1 MSTYSNLKHGEKGSL
16 FQGGYRG
23 RTADLRDDVYLK
35 NLFVYVLVKNVFE
48 CHPKGFVYALN
59 NFDNAFMWDL
69 EQSYSGLA
77 EFIHATDIICIK
89 NALFLCFESSKEF
102 KSYAKEI
109 MLHRLEKLNS
119 FEY

>member
-89 NALFLCFESSKEF
+89 MLFSSASNHPKNLNLMQKKLCFTV
-102 KSYAKEI
+102 
-109 MLHRLEKLNS
+109 
-119 FEY
+119 